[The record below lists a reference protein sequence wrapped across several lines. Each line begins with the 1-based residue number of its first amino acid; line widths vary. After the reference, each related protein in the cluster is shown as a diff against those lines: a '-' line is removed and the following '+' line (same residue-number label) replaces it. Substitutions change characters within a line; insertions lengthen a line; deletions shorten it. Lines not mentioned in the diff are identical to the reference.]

1 MLAAVL
7 NRKFLFA
14 LTILALLCAKFLHL
28 FSHLF
33 SISLPLF
40 VLYFPTFVTPDVIVI
55 FLARLIFQ
63 CSLTAT
69 LLLWY
74 VSAVSLLCARFSA
87 NAFLSVPIIFGAASQ
102 VALFLETGGEIRW
115 SMLGKIL
122 SKPQGFIKML
132 LTGLMSTSVVIAVL
146 SVAAYLLTPSLY
158 NWTGQMLESWAALLP
173 SRRLRLRYKRADHYQ
188 LVGDQVDD
196 DEDVTETRRPTGNIL
211 WGRIKFVAIVG
222 IVSVLHI
229 VRPEQPYRHMSGTL
243 PFTMLEAVFQRRSPL
258 CDPSP
263 TDGPKQFPLTKLVDR
278 ANWLEPTNTTR
289 GWKPGS
295 PWWEVTRDRPL
306 WLPREPLPGFE
317 KWYRGSSFLL
327 PPDLRPGEAP
337 HDHDDDHHHHHPHDK
352 MPDDMKREHMPPGYD
367 SVLDPLKVY
376 NFDESLVEELR
387 NALSD
392 SAGPEIKHVIIMSL
406 ESTRKD
412 VFPLIK
418 DSSLYRNME
427 ESWKNAKRESSQ
439 RGDPSALSVN
449 AEQVTGQD
457 AGFGREVNSTQGG
470 INVVGAVTSSTFTLK
485 SLLSSHCGVNPL
497 PVDFLEEIEAEI
509 YQPCLPQIMKMM
521 NAQNHS
527 GSSWNALPWK
537 SVFMQAATSAMDRQS
552 QLMEAMGFDE
562 VIDREVLQSADA
574 EFPPEGPELNYFGYS
589 ERVLKPYIRK
599 SLLDAEEHGQRLL
612 LSHLTTSTHHPWAT
626 PDEFGP
632 QMDYFGGKLGGDK
645 PFNRYLNTIRFADQW
660 VGDVLHLLEE
670 LNLAEKTLVVL
681 LGDHGSSFVGDG
693 VSSMTGTYANTHI
706 VTFQIPLVFYHPR
719 LPRIQVE
726 ARVSPMSVVPTV
738 LDLLQATNSLDGPSS
753 SVARDLIPEYEGQ
766 SLIRNLVHQRDGRQ
780 VWHFGVIN
788 PGGTHLSIM
797 SAAYPSYRYV
807 MPICESSPYSFTHLE
822 RDPSEE
828 TPVQDWNGGESLA
841 KQVRQQYG
849 EEASQWVQDAEAVG
863 KWYVWEAR
871 RRWGYWSGSR
881 MEDRGA
887 EHREDGVFRHKHWW
901 IP

>member
-40 VLYFPTFVTPDVIVI
+40 VLYFPTFVTPDVLVI
-55 FLARLIFQ
+55 FFTRLIFQ
-63 CSLTAT
+63 YSLTAT
-69 LLLWY
+69 I
-74 VSAVSLLCARFSA
+74 LLC
-87 NAFLSVPIIFGAASQ
+87 VPIIFGAAAQ

-122 SKPQGFIKML
+122 AKPQGFIRML
-132 LTGLMSTSVVIAVL
+132 LTGLMSTSVVITVL

-158 NWTGQMLESWAALLP
+158 NWTGQVLETWAALLP
-173 SRRLRLRYKRADHYQ
+173 YRRLRLRCKRADHYQ
-188 LVGDQVDD
+188 LVADQPEDD
-196 DEDVTETRRPTGNIL
+196 EEDVTETRKPTGNIL
-211 WGRIKFVAIVG
+211 WKRIKFVTVVG

-229 VRPEQPYRHMSGTL
+229 VRPAQPYRHMSGTL
-243 PFTMLEAVFQRRSPL
+243 PFTMLEAIFQRRSPL

-263 TDGPKQFPLTKLVDR
+263 ADGPKQFPLRKLVDR
-278 ANWLEPTNTTR
+278 ANWLAPTNTSR
-289 GWKPGS
+289 GWQPGLL
-295 PWWEVTRDRPL
+295 WWEVTRDRPS
-306 WLPREPLPGFE
+306 WLPRESLPGFE
-317 KWYRGSSFLL
+317 KWYRGSSYLL
-327 PPDLRPGEAP
+327 LPDLRPGEAP
-337 HDHDDDHHHHHPHDK
+337 HDYVDDNDHHHS
-352 MPDDMKREHMPPGYD
+352 DDAKFEHMPPGYD
-367 SVLDPLKVY
+367 SVLDPLKIY
-376 NFDESLVEELR
+376 NSEESLVEELR
-387 NALSD
+387 SALSD

-418 DSSLYRNME
+418 DSSLYDNMMN
-427 ESWKNAKRESSQ
+427 SWKNANRETSR
-439 RGDPSALSVN
+439 RGDPSTLSVN
-449 AEQVTGQD
+449 AERVTGQD
-457 AGFGREVNSTQGG
+457 GGFGRDFNFTRGG

-509 YQPCLPQIMKMM
+509 YQPCLPQIMKLM
-521 NAQNHS
+521 NAQNHT
-527 GSSWNALPWK
+527 GSSWNTLPWK
-537 SVFMQAATSAMDRQS
+537 TVFMQAATSAMDRQD

-562 VIDREVLQSADA
+562 VIDREVLQSPDA

-589 ERVLKPYIRK
+589 ERILKPYIRK
-599 SLLDAEEHGQRLL
+599 ALLDAEEQGQRLL

-645 PFNRYLNTIRFADQW
+645 PFNRYLNTIKFADEW

-670 LNLAEKTLVVL
+670 LDLAERTLLIL
-681 LGDHGSSFVGDG
+681 LGDHGASFVGDG

-719 LPRIQVE
+719 LPRIQLE
-726 ARVSPMSVVPTV
+726 ARVSPLSVVPTV
-738 LDLLQATNSLDGPSS
+738 LDLLQATNSLDEPSS

-822 RDPSEE
+822 QDPSEE
-828 TPVQDWNGGESLA
+828 TPVQGWNGGESLA
-841 KQVRQQYG
+841 RQVRQRYG
-849 EEASQWVQDAEAVG
+849 EEAAQWVQEAEEIG